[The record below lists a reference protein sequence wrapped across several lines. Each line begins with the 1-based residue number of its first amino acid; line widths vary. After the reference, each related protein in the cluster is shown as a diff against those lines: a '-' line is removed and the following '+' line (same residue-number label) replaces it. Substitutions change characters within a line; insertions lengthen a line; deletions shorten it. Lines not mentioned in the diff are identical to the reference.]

1 MSSASA
7 TRVDCSWSAGK
18 PSRDYDWLVFSKR
31 TRVKRRHE
39 AVDLR
44 QREPGHPFDEVF
56 QKEDK
61 RIRRRHGWG
70 AVVEAV
76 FTILDMLPW

>member
-1 MSSASA
+1 
-7 TRVDCSWSAGK
+7 
-18 PSRDYDWLVFSKR
+18 VFSKR

-39 AVDLR
+39 AADWR
-44 QREPGHPFDEVF
+44 QREPEHPFDQVF

-61 RIRRRHGWG
+61 QIRRRHGWG
-70 AVVEAV
+70 AVVESV

>member
-44 QREPGHPFDEVF
+44 QREPEHPFDEVF

>member
-1 MSSASA
+1 M
-7 TRVDCSWSAGK
+7 
-18 PSRDYDWLVFSKR
+18 
-31 TRVKRRHE
+31 TRVKRRNE

-44 QREPGHPFDEVF
+44 QPEPEHPFDEVF